1 LKNNERTLKENES
14 VQKKLLRFIDELT
27 RSIAKNKLR
36 RTEVIELTKKYRR
49 EYEMKK
55 EQAKSVLQSLR
66 ELDEGK
72 ELNLAHS
79 VGLKD

>member
-1 LKNNERTLKENES
+1 MKENES